1 MITLVRSGTG
11 YLDVAI
17 IRIPERATTRDEADQ
32 MITDIPPGVKY
43 IQLDMSRSIVL
54 TGSYIDGLV
63 KGILET
69 LDKDIKAFYLTS
81 VKRDKE
87 EIAKLRR
94 MVDSQR
100 AELTRVNSQLQ
111 QKVNK
116 INEVLLV
123 FSNLSSAYENRLAG
137 FFAKSISDFLQ
148 TLPDTPLNMSEL

>member
-1 MITLVRSGTG
+1 MNEKERVKADFVSKKQH
-11 YLDVAI
+11 LDSKKKTQF
-17 IRIPERATTRDEADQ
+17 IREAKTIGALNKGMLDLEKIFEQ
-32 MITDIPPGVKY
+32 MQKNLAD
-43 IQLDMSRSIVL
+43 LL
-54 TGSYIDGLV
+54 
-63 KGILET
+63 